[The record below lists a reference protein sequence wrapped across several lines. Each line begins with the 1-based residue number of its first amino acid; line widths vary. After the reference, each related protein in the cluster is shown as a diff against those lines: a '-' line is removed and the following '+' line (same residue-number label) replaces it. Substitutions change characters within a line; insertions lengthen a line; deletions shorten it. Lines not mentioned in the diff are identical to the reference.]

1 MLLMDIG
8 KPGYTEFENGT
19 DIAEY
24 VIKNPSV
31 MNYRMGLIHS
41 HNTMP
46 TFFSGEDNDELR
58 RNTRI
63 GDSSYYFSLIVNNKL
78 DVSSRL
84 TKRLKTGNVQDQ
96 YLGLV
101 SNEAIYYSEFE
112 GSLINPY
119 GLSDYQLARFTAL
132 ELKNNQKKV
141 EKNQFS
147 LFNDVVNDD
156 VVSVKEALAYC
167 IALDE
172 RASSIEEAIQWQL
185 EFLST
190 PKAIQEL
197 QEDYLDNLRHY
208 IDAYKLVESD
218 INILDGYFD
227 LNYPEFIK
235 LFKKVWN
242 KVWKIIKQD
251 SKTPNGS
258 TFQTL

>member
-24 VIKNPSV
+24 VMKNPSV

-132 ELKNNQKKV
+132 DTKNNERFLQ
-141 EKNQFS
+141 NTATR
-147 LFNDVVNDD
+147 
-156 VVSVKEALAYC
+156 VSELPSYNFDTVSIKEALAYC

-208 IDAYKLVESD
+208 IEAHQLEEHHVHL
-218 INILDGYFD
+218 INDF
-227 LNYPEFIK
+227 NYPEFIK
-235 LFKKVWN
+235 LFHKSWN
-242 KVWKIIKQD
+242 EVWKIIKQD

>member
-1 MLLMDIG
+1 MDIG

-24 VIKNPSV
+24 VMKNPSV

-78 DVSSRL
+78 DVSARL

-132 ELKNNQKKV
+132 DTKNKERILQSNVTRISELPSYDSNAV
-141 EKNQFS
+141 GI
-147 LFNDVVNDD
+147 
-156 VVSVKEALAYC
+156 KEALAYC

-172 RASSIEEAIQWQL
+172 RASTIQEAIEWQL

-190 PKAIQEL
+190 PEAIKEL
-197 QEDYLDNLRHY
+197 QDDYLDNLKHY
-208 IDAYKLVESD
+208 IEAHKLEEHHVNL
-218 INILDGYFD
+218 INEFS
-227 LNYPEFIK
+227 YPEFIK
-235 LFKKVWN
+235 LFHKSWN
-242 KVWKIIKQD
+242 EVWKIIKQD
-251 SKTPNGS
+251 SKTLSGS
-258 TFQTL
+258 TF

>member
-1 MLLMDIG
+1 MITTL
-8 KPGYTEFENGT
+8 
-19 DIAEY
+19 
-24 VIKNPSV
+24 
-31 MNYRMGLIHS
+31 
-41 HNTMP
+41 NTMA
-46 TFFSGEDNDELR
+46 TFFSGEDNGELR

-78 DVSSRL
+78 DVSARL

-132 ELKNNQKKV
+132 DTKNKERFLQNTATIVSELPSYN
-141 EKNQFS
+141 S
-147 LFNDVVNDD
+147 DA
-156 VVSVKEALAYC
+156 VSIKEALAYC

-208 IDAYKLVESD
+208 IEAHQLEEHHVHL
-218 INILDGYFD
+218 INDF
-227 LNYPEFIK
+227 NYPEFIK
-235 LFKKVWN
+235 LFHKSWN
-242 KVWKIIKQD
+242 EVWKIIKQD